1 MTERPA
7 TTRGFTRAASLLQS
21 RIRRAGESRGF
32 AVSRL
37 LTRWEE
43 IAGADIAAMARPV
56 KVSYSQGGFGATLT
70 LLTTGAHAPVL
81 EMQKERLRA
90 RVNAAYGYNAIAR
103 LRITQTAP
111 EGFAEAQAAYAGPGP
126 RPLAPDPEAL
136 REAARL
142 AEPVADD
149 GLREALETLARNVL
163 SRGRA
168 GRSN

>member
-1 MTERPA
+1 MTDRPA
-7 TTRGFTRAASLLQS
+7 TTRGFARAATLLQS
-21 RIRRAGESRGF
+21 RIRRAGEARGF

-43 IAGADIAAMARPV
+43 IAGADMAAVARPV
-56 KVSYSQGGFGATLT
+56 KVSYAQGGFGATLT

-111 EGFAEAQAAYAGPGP
+111 EGFAEAQAGYTAPARRAP
-126 RPLAPDPEAL
+126 APDPRTE
-136 REAARL
+136 REAQSL
-142 AEPVADD
+142 AAPVADE

-163 SRGRA
+163 ARERA
-168 GRSN
+168 GRST

>member
-1 MTERPA
+1 VTERPA

-43 IAGADIAAMARPV
+43 IAGADIAAVARPV

-126 RPLAPDPEAL
+126 RPRAPDPEAA